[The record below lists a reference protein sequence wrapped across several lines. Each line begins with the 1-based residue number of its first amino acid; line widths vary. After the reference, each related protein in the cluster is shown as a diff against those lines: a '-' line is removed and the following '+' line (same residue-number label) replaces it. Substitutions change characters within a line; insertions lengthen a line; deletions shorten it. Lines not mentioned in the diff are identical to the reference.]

1 MAKFTKKWQKDFEKR
16 YSDAMQTLY
25 DLELEFMTMEA
36 TNPDEWSIKYTS
48 PKVDT
53 VEFGRLDSFY
63 IDLSNDDDESKGEV
77 PKVTIK
83 LCTAVGNFEFM
94 TVDLEQLISIRNRLM
109 ESIDEFKRPLK
120 PVKTPIDLDDC
131 DDEED
136 APIQEWVIKA
146 EQPLTQ
152 SWTYT
157 VSARSGCEAI
167 KMIEDDPWQEG
178 IVNNDDNEYYDY
190 GEIEYET
197 I

>member
-1 MAKFTKKWQKDFEKR
+1 MSTLKAYLNKETLFTLP
-16 YSDAMQTLY
+16 TLGWVVSA
-25 DLELEFMTMEA
+25 LVSFMMVM
-36 TNPDEWSIKYTS
+36 S
-48 PKVDT
+48 
-53 VEFGRLDSFY
+53 GG
-63 IDLSNDDDESKGEV
+63 SKLVGTQEM
-77 PKVTIK
+77 
-83 LCTAVGNFEFM
+83 VGNFEFM

-136 APIQEWVIKA
+136 APIQEWTIKA